1 VSLEEQIINKILLL
15 YLINKLEKPVT
26 IEKLEA
32 LVFLC
37 QLEMTKEGIK
47 GFTYEWIKGSD
58 DHKKESQEDE

>member
-1 VSLEEQIINKILLL
+1 MTLEEQIINKILLL
-15 YLINKLEKPVT
+15 YLIDTLEKPVA

-47 GFTYEWIKGSD
+47 GFSYDWVKGSR
-58 DHKKESQEDE
+58 

>member
-1 VSLEEQIINKILLL
+1 MSLEEQIINKILLL
-15 YLINKLEKPVT
+15 YLVNKLEKPVT

-47 GFTYEWIKGSD
+47 GFSYDWVRGSD
-58 DHKKESQEDE
+58 DCKEESA

>member
-1 VSLEEQIINKILLL
+1 MSLEEQIINKILLL
-15 YLINKLEKPVT
+15 YLVNKLEKPIT

-47 GFTYEWIKGSD
+47 GFSYDWVKGPD
-58 DHKKESQEDE
+58 DLKTEKSKD